1 MTCGE
6 IVMPL
11 GRMTAI
17 EAEKFEDNSLRAL
30 SEKEMLAE
38 EALKEIKRDVDN
50 GDVTA
55 VYELLLKTPK
65 KYLEAYLP
73 ENRVEEINDLPF

>member
-1 MTCGE
+1 
-6 IVMPL
+6 MPL

-38 EALKEIKRDVDN
+38 EALKEIKKDVDN

-65 KYLEAYLP
+65 KYLKGFLP